1 MNTDSTL
8 KNQTQIAKLINLKA
22 NEARRA
28 AQQMQTPRT
37 LLAPTVLRRVA
48 AHG

>member
-1 MNTDSTL
+1 MNDESAM

-28 AQQMQTPRT
+28 VQQMQAPRT
-37 LLAPTVLRRVA
+37 LMAPTVLRRIA

>member
-1 MNTDSTL
+1 MNTDL
-8 KNQTQIAKLINLKA
+8 KNQTQLAKLINLKA

-28 AQQMQTPRT
+28 QQQMQTSPRT
-37 LLAPTVLRRVA
+37 LMAPTVLRRVA